1 LGKTH
6 LVDLPLIIQHFHF
19 IPGLKPQNSADLRLK
34 ISGKS
39 YLILFNMLRENKK
52 AVFCHECIVY
62 NPAEGII
69 PMETKTTV
77 PQIKQPK
84 IYHFL
89 DLIMALFV
97 TVLITSNIASSA
109 KIVDWG
115 FSIFGV
121 RMAFDAG
128 TLLFPIS
135 YIFGDVLTEV
145 YGFKNARRVIWT
157 GFGALA
163 LCALTLTLVRALPG
177 EANWLSYAGNEAFDA
192 ILGGMSSFGIVAA
205 SLAAYLLGSYSNSVI
220 MAAMKVLSGGKLLWM
235 RTIAS
240 TIVGEGVDTVVFVLI
255 ATLAGVFPWEAFASL
270 TLTNYLFK
278 VSVEALF
285 TPATYQIVN
294 FLKKEE
300 DEDYFDIGTRF
311 TPV

>member
-1 LGKTH
+1 
-6 LVDLPLIIQHFHF
+6 
-19 IPGLKPQNSADLRLK
+19 
-34 ISGKS
+34 
-39 YLILFNMLRENKK
+39 
-52 AVFCHECIVY
+52 
-62 NPAEGII
+62 
-69 PMETKTTV
+69 METKPTESTAQ
-77 PQIKQPK
+77 PQK
-84 IYHFL
+84 IYRFL

-115 FSIFGV
+115 FSILGV

-163 LCALTLTLVRALPG
+163 LCALTLGLVRLLPG
-177 EANWLSYAGNEAFDA
+177 ELNWQSYAGNEAFDA
-192 ILGGMSSFGIVAA
+192 ILGGMSSFGIVSA
-205 SLAAYLLGSYSNSVI
+205 SLAGYLLGSYSNSVI
-220 MAAMKVLSGGKLLWM
+220 MAAMKVLSRGKQLWM

-255 ATLAGVFPWEAFASL
+255 ATLAGVFPWSAFASL

-285 TPATYQIVN
+285 TPITYQVVN
-294 FLKKEE
+294 FLKRAE
-300 DEDYFDIGTRF
+300 DEDHFDIGTRF